1 MTSEK
6 VSDFC
11 HVHRHLVRFAFCK
24 LLEELVLPE
33 MPSAPP
39 ESDYG
44 DDNETMEWRYESI
57 PSLQL
62 ERRDTFVSASG
73 SSGSSYE
80 AGQGYNQCKGTRG
93 FALRSMI
100 FDFQFLSSGKENQR
114 PTKGLW
120 ILQPLKGNY

>member
-44 DDNETMEWRYESI
+44 DDNETMR
-57 PSLQL
+57 QGK
-62 ERRDTFVSASG
+62 DTTSVRGREGLHSA
-73 SSGSSYE
+73 
-80 AGQGYNQCKGTRG
+80 Q
-93 FALRSMI
+93 
-100 FDFQFLSSGKENQR
+100 
-114 PTKGLW
+114 
-120 ILQPLKGNY
+120 